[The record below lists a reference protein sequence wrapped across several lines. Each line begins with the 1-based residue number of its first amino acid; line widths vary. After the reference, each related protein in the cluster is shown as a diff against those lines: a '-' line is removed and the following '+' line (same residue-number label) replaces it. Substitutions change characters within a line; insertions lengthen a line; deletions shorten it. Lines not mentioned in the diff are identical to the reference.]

1 MTESNELSM
10 HITMYL
16 YPNIFLNSEV
26 LSSFE
31 IDEKAIKTPDYFN
44 TTRYVNGPL
53 EKDSDEWSDPAN
65 QWKDFIKGILNCAE
79 FSKFTQESFKRA
91 DDADKSRVEIKLSLK
106 NEIDIS
112 IVLEL
117 RISDDPFDSTFPEEA
132 KAEVLKSLAIP
143 NVLSP
148 NAGKVG
154 VFEIEKVIV
163 DSEIFRFY
171 LDAVEYVRD
180 KIYVASRSLYDK
192 GIDETKLITS
202 YKTVSNNDIL
212 KTANSLMD
220 RFDEAFKEL
229 AK

>member
-1 MTESNELSM
+1 MIENNELSI
-10 HITMYL
+10 HLTMYL

-31 IDEKAIKTPDYFN
+31 IEDRAIKEPDYFN

-65 QWKDFIKGILNCAE
+65 QWKDFIKHILDYAE
-79 FSKFTQESFKRA
+79 FFKFAQDTFERV
-91 DDADKSRVEIKLSLK
+91 DDDEKSHVEIKLNLN
-106 NEIDIS
+106 NEINFK

-117 RISDDPFDSTFPEEA
+117 RISDNPFDSTFPEEA
-132 KAEVLKSLAIP
+132 KAEVLKHLAIP

-148 NAGKVG
+148 NAGEVG

-163 DSEIFRFY
+163 DTVTFRFC
-171 LDAVEYVRD
+171 LDAGEFICD
-180 KIYVASRSLYDK
+180 KIYSASRIPLIK
-192 GIDETKLITS
+192 EIDETELTTS
-202 YKTVSNNDIL
+202 YKTLSDSEIL
-212 KTANSLMD
+212 KTADSLLD
-220 RFDEAFKEL
+220 RFDDAFKEL

>member
-1 MTESNELSM
+1 MVENNELSI
-10 HITMYL
+10 HLTMYL

-26 LSSFE
+26 LSSCE
-31 IDEKAIKTPDYFN
+31 IDGKAIKTSDYFN

-53 EKDSDEWSDPAN
+53 VEDSEEWSDPAN
-65 QWKDFIKGILNCAE
+65 QWKDFIKGILDYAE
-79 FSKFTQESFKRA
+79 FLKFTQEGFERV
-91 DDADKSRVEIKLSLK
+91 DDDEQSHVEIKLNLNDEVKLK
-106 NEIDIS
+106 

-117 RISDDPFDSTFPEEA
+117 MISDNPFDPTFPEEA

-171 LDAVEYVRD
+171 SDAGEYVLD
-180 KIYVASRSLYDK
+180 MIYFASRSLYDK
-192 GIDETKLITS
+192 GIDETELISS
-202 YKTVSNNDIL
+202 YKTVSNNEML